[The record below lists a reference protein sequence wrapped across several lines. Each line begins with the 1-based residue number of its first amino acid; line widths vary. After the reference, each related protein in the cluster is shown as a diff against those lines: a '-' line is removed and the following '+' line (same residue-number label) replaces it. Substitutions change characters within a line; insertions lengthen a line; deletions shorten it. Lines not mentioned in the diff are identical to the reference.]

1 MYSFVMQ
8 LKWNMNV
15 SARFYFTYS
24 VTLIYIEMYHGIR
37 SEYPLF
43 VCRKKRQI
51 GVIGWTRP

>member
-24 VTLIYIEMYHGIR
+24 VTLIYVEMYHGN
-37 SEYPLF
+37 PF
-43 VCRKKRQI
+43 
-51 GVIGWTRP
+51 